1 MDYGS
6 ERSTPLVECRRV
18 MKTYRSVGLRGSQE
32 VCALR
37 GVSLTI
43 GEGTIVGLIG
53 PNGAGKTTFLSLL
66 AGLIHPTGGRI
77 RVAGHPP
84 RSMEA
89 RRLLGYIPEFPV
101 FLAGYSAR
109 AVLHYH
115 ASFHGLPRREI
126 DLETERLLQQVKLEE
141 VACRAV
147 GGFSQGMRQRLA
159 LAVALINKPR
169 LLLLDEP
176 SNGLDPIG
184 VIELRRI
191 LTELRLSGATVIIS
205 SHRLSEL
212 EKLTSDYLFLDK
224 GSIVRFGDRTPS
236 EQSRCLWVE
245 CLRGGPDVTD
255 ALAAPHRLLETS
267 ETRIR
272 IAVGGMEDIPE
283 VVRSL
288 AEAGVLIT
296 AVGLETEDV
305 EQAFVR
311 LCQERVS

>member
-1 MDYGS
+1 
-6 ERSTPLVECRRV
+6 
-18 MKTYRSVGLRGSQE
+18 
-32 VCALR
+32 
-37 GVSLTI
+37 
-43 GEGTIVGLIG
+43 
-53 PNGAGKTTFLSLL
+53 
-66 AGLIHPTGGRI
+66 
-77 RVAGHPP
+77 
-84 RSMEA
+84 
-89 RRLLGYIPEFPV
+89 
-101 FLAGYSAR
+101 
-109 AVLHYH
+109 
-115 ASFHGLPRREI
+115 
-126 DLETERLLQQVKLEE
+126 
-141 VACRAV
+141 
-147 GGFSQGMRQRLA
+147 
-159 LAVALINKPR
+159 VALINKPR

-224 GSIVRFGDRTPS
+224 GSIVRFGDQTPS